1 MTGYVSSPRPRDVE
15 GFAAARGAGLTPARP
30 AAPPA
35 LAVSPTAHV
44 ALRQLGAGI
53 AASVLVSLVVVALGP
68 SYDGQLELPTAVATV
83 VVLIAGFLVCRALL
97 RRFREAFVAELQAG
111 YVTTTFLQ
119 GMFWVRGDS
128 SPRPAGGEDVVGW
141 SWDALWVL
149 APDGSVRSA
158 PDDEGDPPG
167 LYPSPNAPGERE
179 LWTGR
184 RWTGVFPDR

>member
-1 MTGYVSSPRPRDVE
+1 MTGFVTTPRPRDVE
-15 GFAAARGAGLTPARP
+15 GFAAARAAGSTPARP
-30 AAPPA
+30 GAPPA
-35 LAVSPTAHV
+35 LEVSPTAHA
-44 ALRQLGAGI
+44 ALTQLGVGI
-53 AASVLVSLVVVALGP
+53 AASVLASLLVVVLGP
-68 SYDGQLELPTAVATV
+68 SDDGQLEPPTALATV
-83 VVLIAGFLVCRALL
+83 VVLIVGFLVCRALL
-97 RRFREAFVAELQAG
+97 RRFRDAFVAELQAG

-149 APDGSVRSA
+149 GPDGSVRAA
-158 PDDEGDPPG
+158 PEAEGDPPG

-179 LWTGR
+179 LWTGH